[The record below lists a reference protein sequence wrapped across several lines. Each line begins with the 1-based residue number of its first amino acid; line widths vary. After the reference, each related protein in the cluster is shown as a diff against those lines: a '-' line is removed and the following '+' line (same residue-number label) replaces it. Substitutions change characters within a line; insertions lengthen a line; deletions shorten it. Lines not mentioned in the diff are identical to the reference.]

1 MHASINGH
9 RATRTPLASRGS
21 FECTGRALVPLTG
34 PCREPLPGAP
44 AAAGFSVL
52 EFYTTI
58 AFGNCL
64 IYVANYKRYGP
75 REPHTP
81 HVEAVS
87 AQAGLSY
94 RSPGRAAPNPPPGAG
109 FSVLEII
116 NTIAF
121 GGSWIRSRQLQTIQI
136 SRDSHASRG
145 GREGTRRA
153 LVPFRISSDP
163 SGRGLLGSKKN
174 SAQSPLAAA

>member
-1 MHASINGH
+1 MHGPGSRSVD
-9 RATRTPLASRGS
+9 RAVPRTTSRGPS
-21 FECTGRALVPLTG
+21 GRGLLGSRVLHHDSLWKLSDIRRQLETIRTLLT
-34 PCREPLPGAP
+34 PQ
-44 AAAGFSVL
+44 
-52 EFYTTI
+52 
-58 AFGNCL
+58 
-64 IYVANYKRYGP
+64 
-75 REPHTP
+75 
-81 HVEAVS
+81 VEAVR
-87 AQAGLSY
+87 ARAGLLC
-94 RSPGRAAPNPPPGAG
+94 RSSGRAAPNPPPGAG

-153 LVPFRISSDP
+153 LVPFRTSSDP

-174 SAQSPLAAA
+174 SSRSPLAAA